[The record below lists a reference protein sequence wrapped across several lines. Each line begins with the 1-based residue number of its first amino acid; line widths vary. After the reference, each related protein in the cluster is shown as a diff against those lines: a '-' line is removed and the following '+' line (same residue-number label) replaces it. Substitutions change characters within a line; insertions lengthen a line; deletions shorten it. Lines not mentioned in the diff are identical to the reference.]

1 MRTGGYG
8 LGLIAYH
15 DIGGAISRNR
25 HGKHNLIPFPF
36 PFACDTAAYGMV
48 LTFRPIQF
56 FHEMRS
62 DTDMTE
68 ARSRVVMIDTGQLVH
83 HPSGDISHKDM
94 VQGSVGKLRTKCP
107 RLRQCGVTH
116 RLYPISPRR
125 CLSLRDHLHDI
136 LDIAIFRKHGRNGL
150 TA

>member
-25 HGKHNLIPFPF
+25 LGKHNLIPFPF
-36 PFACDTAAYGMV
+36 PFAGDTAAYGMV

-56 FHEMRS
+56 FHEMRR

-68 ARSRVVMIDTGQLVH
+68 ARPSR
-83 HPSGDISHKDM
+83 
-94 VQGSVGKLRTKCP
+94 
-107 RLRQCGVTH
+107 
-116 RLYPISPRR
+116 
-125 CLSLRDHLHDI
+125 HD
-136 LDIAIFRKHGRNGL
+136 
-150 TA
+150 